1 METNQKEAWNAENQR
16 LDESFERK
24 AMAREERMQKNLLR
38 KLVMLEDV
46 VIMAKYKHLLNLF

>member
-1 METNQKEAWNAENQR
+1 
-16 LDESFERK
+16 
-24 AMAREERMQKNLLR
+24 MAREERMQKNLLR